1 MSRIAII
8 TGSTRP
14 GRRSPSVAQ
23 WVLEQADGR
32 VDATFTIVDLAD
44 FDLPHL
50 NEPVPAAMGPNY
62 VHAGTRTWS
71 DTIASF
77 DGFVFVT
84 PEYNHS
90 MPGVLKDAVDYLYDE
105 WSNKAA
111 GFVSYGIDG
120 GVRAVEQMRLV
131 MAEVGI
137 ADVRHQV
144 ALSLFHDFSG
154 EVPQPNDHA
163 IATLSVMLDEVVA
176 WSLALAPL
184 RSVEVPA

>member
-1 MSRIAII
+1 
-8 TGSTRP
+8 
-14 GRRSPSVAQ
+14 
-23 WVLEQADGR
+23 
-32 VDATFTIVDLAD
+32 
-44 FDLPHL
+44 
-50 NEPVPAAMGPNY
+50 
-62 VHAGTRTWS
+62 
-71 DTIASF
+71 
-77 DGFVFVT
+77 
-84 PEYNHS
+84 

-144 ALSLFHDFSG
+144 ALSLFHDFSD
-154 EVPQPNDHA
+154 EVPRPNDHA

-176 WSLALAPL
+176 WSRALAPL
-184 RSVEVPA
+184 RAVEVPA